1 MARPTADGP
10 HLNLPLPGEDAHW
23 LQGST
28 TLSWAG
34 RACVVFVLV
43 GLAART
49 WAGTRGPLSFTD
61 VTESSGIAFRHVAGM
76 TGRKHIAETM
86 GSGAAFLDYD
96 GDGDLDAYLVQSG
109 FLPDER
115 PPDNPGG
122 SLYENIGDG
131 EFTDVTEA
139 AGVANDL
146 GYGMGIA
153 VADYDNDGDQ
163 DIYITNYG
171 PNVFY
176 RNDGDGSFT
185 DITEAAGVGDDRWG
199 ASAAFLDYDSDG
211 LLDLFV
217 VNYLVAPLDMT
228 PCRNADNPDL
238 LEYCHPRLY
247 EGVGDVLYRNNG
259 DGTFADV
266 SEAAGVVNPLE
277 GRGLGVAIAD
287 YNNDG
292 RPDIYVANDTTRNFL
307 YENDGDGTFTDVSLL
322 AGCGYNGMGLPEGG
336 MGVDFGDVDDDGWL
350 DLISVHSTTETNTL
364 YRNLQGFF
372 MDATA
377 AASVGASTLPMTA
390 FGTDFADFDNDGV
403 LDLFVVNGHVQDVIA
418 MLNDAYTYPQRDQ
431 LFRGVGGGVFED
443 VSNSSGTYFD
453 ERHVGRGAAFGDY
466 DDDGDVDV
474 LVSNSNQPAVLLR
487 NDGGSE
493 SGWLRVVVEGSV
505 SNRDGIGAR
514 VHVTANG
521 VTRIAEVQSGSSYC
535 SASDQRLLFGLGEA
549 TRAERI
555 DVTWPSGRTSAL
567 VEVPAN
573 GTVVV
578 TEP

>member
-1 MARPTADGP
+1 M
-10 HLNLPLPGEDAHW
+10 LL
-23 LQGST
+23 
-28 TLSWAG
+28 
-34 RACVVFVLV
+34 LV
-43 GLAART
+43 GLGPPT
-49 WAGTRGPLSFTD
+49 WADAGDPMTFTD
-61 VTESSGIAFRHVAGM
+61 VTESSGIAFQHVAGM

-86 GSGAAFLDYD
+86 GAGAAFLDYD

-122 SLYENIGDG
+122 ALYENVGNG
-131 EFTDVTEA
+131 RFRDVTGT
-139 AGVANDL
+139 AGVANDA

-171 PNVFY
+171 PNVLY

-185 DITEAAGVGDDRWG
+185 DVTGDAGVGDDRWG
-199 ASAAFLDYDSDG
+199 ASAAFLDYDADG

-217 VNYLVAPLDMT
+217 ANYLHAPLDML

-238 LEYCHPRLY
+238 LEYCHPRLF

-266 SEAAGVVNPLE
+266 SQSAGVVNPLE

-292 RPDIYVANDTTRNFL
+292 LADIYVANDTTRNFL
-307 YENDGDGTFTDVSLL
+307 YENNGDGTFADVSLL

-336 MGVDFGDVDDDGWL
+336 MGVDFGDIDDDGWL

-364 YRNLQGFF
+364 YRNLQGYF
-372 MDATA
+372 MDATT
-377 AASVGASTLPMTA
+377 AASVGAPTLPMTA
-390 FGTDFADFDNDGV
+390 FGTDFADFDNDGI
-403 LDLFVVNGHVQDVIA
+403 LDLFVVNGHVQDVIEL
-418 MLNDAYTYPQRDQ
+418 LNDAYTYPQRDQ
-431 LFRGVGGGVFED
+431 VFRGVGGGAFED
-443 VSNSSGTYFD
+443 VSSQSGPYFS

-493 SGWLRVVVEGSV
+493 RSWLRVIVEGSV

-514 VHVTANG
+514 VHVTTAG
-521 VTRIAEVQSGSSYC
+521 ATRMAEVQSGSSYC
-535 SASDQRLLFGLGEA
+535 SASDRRLLFGLGDA
-549 TRAERI
+549 TRVERL
-555 DVTWPSGRTSAL
+555 DVTWPSGRT
-567 VEVPAN
+567 VELIDAPVN

-578 TEP
+578 SEP